1 MGTQKNRLNETV
13 LLSIQ
18 NICLDCWVKNYDNFT
33 LKFLLT
39 GSMCYFTGVT
49 VSSLFIS
56 VYHTEESKL
65 LGNQYNRSNGKVYQT
80 PKGKCD
86 ARNQGKHSRVKF
98 TQVKM

>member
-1 MGTQKNRLNETV
+1 MTILR
-13 LLSIQ
+13 S
-18 NICLDCWVKNYDNFT
+18 NFC
-33 LKFLLT
+33 LT